1 MNYID
6 INQAAEATG
15 KSAKTIRRLLSNEVS
30 KAFIEKRDG
39 KIFVEVNYLFASYP
53 FIKGVSIPEDKG
65 LDTGRNLSM
74 DNELSQLK
82 NKIALYEQEIKH
94 KDLLL
99 TEKEGRIGDLQ
110 KALLLISP
118 PAEDF
123 KKKKKW
129 WWI

>member
-30 KAFIEKRDG
+30 KPFIEKRDG

-53 FIKGVSIPEDKG
+53 SIKGVSIPEDKG
-65 LDTGRNLSM
+65 LDTGHNLSM

-82 NKIALYEQEIKH
+82 NKIALYEQEIRH
-94 KDLLL
+94 KDEMLI
-99 TEKEGRIGDLQ
+99 EKNSRIEDLQ
-110 KALLLISP
+110 KSILLLDAPKSNSI
-118 PAEDF
+118 
-123 KKKKKW
+123 KKKW
-129 WWI
+129 WQL